1 MTSIGQSNCSGPRL
15 KAVRSID
22 RAQKALSTADA
33 TVTEALAE
41 VYQVRASLGLPAQP
55 NSGEDLGQ
63 VPPDLDQTFSSVLEA
78 QADLIQSAAQLGV
91 IHSFDQSPKQ
101 MLDEFEK
108 QGDIDRYFAQLT
120 TEAPAVKQAEAKLE
134 AANRDLAQAELDL
147 RYCDIVA
154 EIDGVVTRRNVN
166 PGDYVQIGQNLMAI
180 RSLHDIWVDANF
192 KETELRDL
200 RIGQAVDLYVD
211 MYGGRHVF
219 KGRVSGFTM
228 GTGSTLALLPAQNAT
243 GNFVKVVQRLP
254 VRIDLEG
261 YDPDKDPLF
270 IGTSVVPYVYINKP
284 PTGPDAGKFLQTYAP
299 RVANCRF
306 AREPA
311 GRRQMTVAALSPAR
325 SRAARNPW
333 LVAAVVVVPTFMEV
347 LDTTIALVALRY
359 IAGGLSAT
367 VDDGEW
373 VITSYLAANA
383 VILPI
388 TGWLS
393 AHLGR
398 RNYFLASI
406 AIFTLSSLLCGIAG
420 SLGQLI
426 LFRVIQGLA
435 GGGLQPSSQGVLLD
449 AFPRE
454 KQGVAM
460 TLFGFAALIAPI
472 VGPTLGG
479 WITDS
484 YSWRWIFLINV
495 PVGLL
500 ALAGC
505 YALLREPDYLVA
517 QRAELRKQPFHF
529 DSIGLSLL
537 VIVMVCWEV
546 MLSKG
551 QEWDWLGDPFWRIQT
566 LAILLYRGFGRG
578 WSFGRLR
585 HRNPVVNFRPLGER
599 NFAACC
605 IIIFCAYLALF
616 AATKSLL
623 GLLQSLFGYD
633 ALSTGLVMS
642 PSGIFAVIAMPIVGR
657 LIGLRMDARWL
668 IGAGLLLMTAGNYW
682 MSQLNLDISP
692 GQAVWPRV
700 LVVAGLAICFAPANV
715 AAYLYTPM
723 ALRGAAVG
731 LLSLL
736 RNEGGSV
743 GVSLAQTFQERR
755 DQFHTLRLGE
765 YLDPFNAAANSFL
778 AQAQAFFSQQTADP
792 VASQQLA
799 WQQLENLRQQQASAL
814 AYFDCFWMI
823 AVLTFAVAFVV
834 LFMKRSVAE
843 KGAHQVGE

>member
-1 MTSIGQSNCSGPRL
+1 
-15 KAVRSID
+15 V
-22 RAQKALSTADA
+22 
-33 TVTEALAE
+33 
-41 VYQVRASLGLPAQP
+41 
-55 NSGEDLGQ
+55 
-63 VPPDLDQTFSSVLEA
+63 
-78 QADLIQSAAQLGV
+78 
-91 IHSFDQSPKQ
+91 
-101 MLDEFEK
+101 
-108 QGDIDRYFAQLT
+108 
-120 TEAPAVKQAEAKLE
+120 
-134 AANRDLAQAELDL
+134 
-147 RYCDIVA
+147 
-154 EIDGVVTRRNVN
+154 
-166 PGDYVQIGQNLMAI
+166 
-180 RSLHDIWVDANF
+180 
-192 KETELRDL
+192 
-200 RIGQAVDLYVD
+200 
-211 MYGGRHVF
+211 
-219 KGRVSGFTM
+219 
-228 GTGSTLALLPAQNAT
+228 
-243 GNFVKVVQRLP
+243 
-254 VRIDLEG
+254 
-261 YDPDKDPLF
+261 
-270 IGTSVVPYVYINKP
+270 
-284 PTGPDAGKFLQTYAP
+284 
-299 RVANCRF
+299 
-306 AREPA
+306 
-311 GRRQMTVAALSPAR
+311 TVAAVSPAG
-325 SRAARNPW
+325 SRLAANPW
-333 LVAAVVVVPTFMEV
+333 VVAAIVVVPTFMEV
-347 LDTTIALVALRY
+347 LDTTVALVALRY

-367 VDDGEW
+367 ADDGEW

-398 RNYFLASI
+398 RNYFLMSI
-406 AIFTLSSLLCGIAG
+406 AIFTLSSLLCGLAG

-460 TLFGFAALIAPI
+460 TLFGFAVLIAPI

-484 YSWRWIFLINV
+484 YSWRWVFLINV

-500 ALAGC
+500 SFAGC
-505 YALLREPDYLVA
+505 YALLRDPDYLVA

-529 DSIGLSLL
+529 DSVGLSLL

-566 LAILLYRGFGRG
+566 LAILAAVGLVGLIS
-578 WSFGRLR
+578 WEMR
-585 HRNPVVNFRPLGER
+585 HRNPVVNFRPLRDR

-633 ALSTGLVMS
+633 ALRTGLVMS

-668 IGAGLLLMTAGNYW
+668 IAAGLLLMTAGNYW

-700 LVVAGLAICFAPANV
+700 VIVAGLAVCFAPANV
-715 AAYLYTPM
+715 AAYLYTPIE
-723 ALRGAAVG
+723 LRGAAVG

-743 GVSLAQTFQERR
+743 GVSLGQTFQERR
-755 DQFHTLRLGE
+755 DQFHNLRLGE

-778 AQAQAFFSQQTADP
+778 AKAHAVFLQQTADP
-792 VASQQLA
+792 VAAQQFA
-799 WQQLENLRQQQASAL
+799 WQQLDALRDQQASSL
-814 AYFDCFWMI
+814 AFFDCFWMT
-823 AVLTFAVAFVV
+823 AVLTFAVAFFV
-834 LFMKRSVAE
+834 LLMKRSVAE
-843 KGAHQVGE
+843 KGSHAATE